1 MLEIKENQ
9 ELDIDNII
17 SYRGKIKQTEI
28 ENVGKEMES
37 YIQNKG
43 AKRKG
48 NPITAT
54 YAVEGDT
61 IDIELLMPIDVSVD
75 SSDKFVLKNKIKIV
89 NAVVAAFK
97 GHPMRLQD
105 ACGRL
110 NQYIAEHNLQ
120 PITVGYNVTKK
131 TDMLNLDNTEVD
143 VYVGISPNI
152 L

>member
-1 MLEIKENQ
+1 MTIVEKQIWKSLNILNWGEQYVGNQ

-48 NPITAT
+48 NPT
-54 YAVEGDT
+54 
-61 IDIELLMPIDVSVD
+61 
-75 SSDKFVLKNKIKIV
+75 
-89 NAVVAAFK
+89 
-97 GHPMRLQD
+97 RLQD

-110 NQYIAEHNLQ
+110 NRYIAEHNLQ
-120 PITVGYNVTKK
+120 PITVGYNVTRRR
-131 TDMLNLDNTEVD
+131 
-143 VYVGISPNI
+143 IC
-152 L
+152 